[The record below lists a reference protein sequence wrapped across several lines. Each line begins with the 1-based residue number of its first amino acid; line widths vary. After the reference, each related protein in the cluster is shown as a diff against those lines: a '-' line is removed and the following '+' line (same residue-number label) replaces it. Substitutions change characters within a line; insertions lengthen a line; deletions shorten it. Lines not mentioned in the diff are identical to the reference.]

1 LGQPFFNVYGKL
13 SGLVGGPAV
22 ALQETN
28 WPIPT
33 SPLQILPNIVGQ
45 ERNMMKPVEGLKHI
59 AKTTIAPLRGIPI
72 VNLWQEPHPD
82 TRGVGQIP
90 MAYAKRMIGEEPKG
104 LTKAFAIAGG
114 VGAEYLVTPQLVSS
128 TFKGAARLGRA
139 TPWYKTWAASRLP
152 KLENLMLEFGAD
164 KAEGIEQARELG
176 RTVRKKELI
185 PIAKSLFKTQK
196 PSKSQISAV
205 AKRLKQIEQGGVTA
219 RTELAEKAGKFS
231 ELWEK
236 TTPTLQKAK
245 LLGKETIFT
254 KLSKARKNELKAKI
268 AELQKQLAKLKPRK
282 FPGRADKMGSLTDK
296 IDDIKL
302 QIWRSEHL
310 GGTLIR

>member
-1 LGQPFFNVYGKL
+1 MPIRLSEIPQGPIRLSEIPQQPSPVLQGIKRGLEIASWPQRTVAKGAWKGLGQPFFNVYGKL

-176 RTVRKKELI
+176 RTVRIYSRPKN
-185 PIAKSLFKTQK
+185 PQSLK
-196 PSKSQISAV
+196 
-205 AKRLKQIEQGGVTA
+205 
-219 RTELAEKAGKFS
+219 
-231 ELWEK
+231 
-236 TTPTLQKAK
+236 
-245 LLGKETIFT
+245 
-254 KLSKARKNELKAKI
+254 
-268 AELQKQLAKLKPRK
+268 
-282 FPGRADKMGSLTDK
+282 
-296 IDDIKL
+296 
-302 QIWRSEHL
+302 
-310 GGTLIR
+310 